1 MYGKRRVSGDRVRRQ
16 ASGSPSVNSPG
27 AAWVALVC
35 VCTAVFWA
43 GSASARDLFG
53 AAISVGGGPATTFGA
68 NKARNVPHWFDAT
81 TLQQIDPGYD
91 ATQAVAA
98 TLDLRGVSGTASY
111 DALATTLRFEV
122 PSAGIDVSFAGGT
135 REEAEAAF
143 QSWLEGDYGDALAPA
158 AATTRLFQALVA
170 ESPVDPVAGNP
181 NSLESRMFSADWRLG
196 TGGATPRV
204 GDGGL
209 LPARFRLVV
218 GGGYAR
224 ADGFDVYAI
233 EVPIHFRFG
242 LGDRLAVLVD
252 LPFAFT
258 STNGA
263 WSGMGSGGLGLR
275 VAPTS
280 WWRITPA
287 VRVGGVGSVDVGAL
301 AALYSG
307 SVTSEMRFPLGP
319 LAIGMG
325 NMGGIAKSIDGIE
338 LSGHTIEYE
347 LTNPVMRNGLWLE
360 GSLGADALGTGIG
373 WRVGA
378 SDVRFFGDD
387 LYMENYQEVTAAL
400 AGGLSLLGLQVE
412 LAYQVGR
419 RTQGV
424 NARLG
429 LRF

>member
-1 MYGKRRVSGDRVRRQ
+1 MPRRMDVQRRLSCDQ
-16 ASGSPSVNSPG
+16 ACSPESGSSTKP
-27 AAWVALVC
+27 AAVTLVWIFVIVLC
-35 VCTAVFWA
+35 S
-43 GSASARDLFG
+43 GSASARDLFS
-53 AAISVGGGPATTFGA
+53 AAISVGGGPATTLGT
-68 NKARNVPHWFDAT
+68 NKARKVSDWFDT
-81 TLQQIDPGYD
+81 STLEKIDPGYD

-98 TLDLRGVSGTASY
+98 TLDLRGVSSTASY
-111 DALATTLRFEV
+111 DALAATLRFEV
-122 PSAGIDVSFAGGT
+122 PSAGIDVSFAGAT

-143 QSWLEGDYGDALAPA
+143 RSWLEGDYGDALAPA
-158 AATTRLFQALVA
+158 SATTRLFQALVA

-196 TGGATPRV
+196 TGGATPRM
-204 GDGGL
+204 GEGGF

-218 GGGYAR
+218 GGGYTR
-224 ADGFDVYAI
+224 ADGFDVYAVD
-233 EVPIHFRFG
+233 VPIHFQMG
-242 LGDRLAVLVD
+242 LGDRFAVLLD

-263 WSGMGSGGLGLR
+263 WSAMGSAGLGLR

-287 VRVGGVGSVDVGAL
+287 VRAGGVGSIDVGAL

-319 LAIGMG
+319 LAIGVG
-325 NMGGIAKSIDGIE
+325 NMGGVAKSIDGIE
-338 LSGHTIEYE
+338 LSGHTIEYD
-347 LTNPVMRNGLWLE
+347 LMNPVVRNGLWLE
-360 GSLGADALGTGIG
+360 GAVGSDGLGAGIG

-387 LYMENYQEVTAAL
+387 LYMEDYQEVTAAL
-400 AGGLSLLGLQVE
+400 AGGVALLGLQLE
-412 LAYQVGR
+412 LGYQVGR

>member
-1 MYGKRRVSGDRVRRQ
+1 MDAASRSCWQLLRGL
-16 ASGSPSVNSPG
+16 ASGARSE
-27 AAWVALVC
+27 AARGPIRVALAC
-35 VCTAVFWA
+35 FCAAVFWA
-43 GSASARDLFG
+43 GSASARDLFS
-53 AAISVGGGPATTFGA
+53 ATISVGGGPATTLGA
-68 NKARNVPHWFDAT
+68 NKARMIPNWFDDA
-81 TLQQIDPGYD
+81 TLQQIEPGYD

-98 TLDLRGVSGTASY
+98 TLDLRGLPANVSF
-111 DALATTLRFEV
+111 DALSTTLRFEV
-122 PSAGIDVSFAGGT
+122 PVAGIDVSFTGAT
-135 REEAEAAF
+135 REDAEAAF
-143 QSWLEGDYGDALAPA
+143 ESWLNGNQADALAPESA
-158 AATTRLFQALVA
+158 ATRLFQALVA

-181 NSLESRMFSADWRLG
+181 NSLESRMFAADWRVG
-196 TGGATPRV
+196 TGGATPRM
-204 GDGGL
+204 GDRGI
-209 LPARFRLVV
+209 LPVRFRVLM
-218 GGGYAR
+218 GGGYTR
-224 ADGFDVYAI
+224 ADGFDVYSI
-233 EVPIHFRFG
+233 DIPIRFHFG
-242 LGDRLAVLVD
+242 LGESVAVLID

-275 VAPTS
+275 FAPTS

-287 VRVGGVGSVDVGAL
+287 VRVGGVGSADVGAL

-319 LAIGMG
+319 LVIGMG

-347 LTNPVMRNGLWLE
+347 ITNPVVRNGLWLE
-360 GSLGADALGTGIG
+360 GSLGSDDVETCIG

-387 LYMENYQEVTAAL
+387 LYMDNYQEVTAAL
-400 AGGLSLLGLQVE
+400 AAGLPLLGLQVE
-412 LAYQVGR
+412 LAYRTGR

-429 LRF
+429 FRF

>member
-1 MYGKRRVSGDRVRRQ
+1 MVLSDGQ
-16 ASGSPSVNSPG
+16 NN
-27 AAWVALVC
+27 C
-35 VCTAVFWA
+35 HEITA
-43 GSASARDLFG
+43 
-53 AAISVGGGPATTFGA
+53 
-68 NKARNVPHWFDAT
+68 
-81 TLQQIDPGYD
+81 
-91 ATQAVAA
+91 
-98 TLDLRGVSGTASY
+98 
-111 DALATTLRFEV
+111 
-122 PSAGIDVSFAGGT
+122 
-135 REEAEAAF
+135 
-143 QSWLEGDYGDALAPA
+143 
-158 AATTRLFQALVA
+158 
-170 ESPVDPVAGNP
+170 
-181 NSLESRMFSADWRLG
+181 
-196 TGGATPRV
+196 
-204 GDGGL
+204 
-209 LPARFRLVV
+209 
-218 GGGYAR
+218 
-224 ADGFDVYAI
+224 
-233 EVPIHFRFG
+233 
-242 LGDRLAVLVD
+242 
-252 LPFAFT
+252 
-258 STNGA
+258 
-263 WSGMGSGGLGLR
+263 
-275 VAPTS
+275 
-280 WWRITPA
+280 
-287 VRVGGVGSVDVGAL
+287 VGAL